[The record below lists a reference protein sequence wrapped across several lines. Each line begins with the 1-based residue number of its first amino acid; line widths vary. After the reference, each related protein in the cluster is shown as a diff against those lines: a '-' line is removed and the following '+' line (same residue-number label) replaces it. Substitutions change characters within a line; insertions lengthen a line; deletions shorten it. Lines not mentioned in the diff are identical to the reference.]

1 MALIPEAES
10 RYYPNFIESREGN
23 KVGLLT
29 EVIGG
34 TIHRRTVTLSEDTD
48 MNLERSILYTDAMEE
63 AQNIWRK
70 HEDKYTEGF
79 DGKLY
84 GLDNLPSGLTIL
96 DVLNEARRD
105 GVISLS
111 GNDLQSTEEDLE
123 RYIYEAVKR
132 NNQNK

>member
-1 MALIPEAES
+1 
-10 RYYPNFIESREGN
+10 
-23 KVGLLT
+23 
-29 EVIGG
+29 
-34 TIHRRTVTLSEDTD
+34 
-48 MNLERSILYTDAMEE
+48 MEE